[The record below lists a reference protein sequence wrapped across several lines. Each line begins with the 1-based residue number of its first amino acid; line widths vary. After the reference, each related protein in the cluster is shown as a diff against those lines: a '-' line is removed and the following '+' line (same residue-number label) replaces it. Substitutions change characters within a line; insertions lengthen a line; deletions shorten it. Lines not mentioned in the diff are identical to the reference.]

1 MRFVFNEKGFKK
13 GVALIL
19 VGTIAG
25 CVSYGPSLF
34 ASNND
39 ASKTYCNELLKG
51 YYYDEDV
58 KKNRQDIMGKMEVGG
73 SAKIY
78 EKKRDLCPKTIKK

>member
-1 MRFVFNEKGFKK
+1 MSFRFTENGLRK

-19 VGTIAG
+19 VGTLAG
-25 CVSYGPSLF
+25 GAYYGQVYGPVSG
-34 ASNND
+34 ND
-39 ASKTYCNELLKG
+39 FVKG

-58 KKNRQDIMGKMEVGG
+58 KKNREDLMKSIELGG
-73 SAKIY
+73 SAKTY

>member
-1 MRFVFNEKGFKK
+1 MSLRFTENGIRKGL
-13 GVALIL
+13 ALIL

-25 CVSYGPSLF
+25 SAYYGQVVSVEGNSDF
-34 ASNND
+34 
-39 ASKTYCNELLKG
+39 LKG

-58 KKNRQDIMGKMEVGG
+58 KKNRDDLMKSIELGG
-73 SAKIY
+73 STKTY